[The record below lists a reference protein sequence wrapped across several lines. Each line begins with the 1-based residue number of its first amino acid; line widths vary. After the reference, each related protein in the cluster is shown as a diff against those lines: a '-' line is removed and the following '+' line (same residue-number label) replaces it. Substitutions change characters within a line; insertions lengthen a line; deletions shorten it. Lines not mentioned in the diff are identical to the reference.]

1 MNTLYVLF
9 DHTCGLC
16 TAAARWLREQPA
28 YVRIIAI
35 PAMSE
40 RAAVKF
46 PQLGLAPAIPVR
58 NAAGTFLNA
67 VSRPAAH
74 APAVAIGPAVAAS
87 LIPSQQVSSAAAMS
101 PMGPDQVIVVTDEG
115 AVYRGPSAWIM
126 CLWALKRYR
135 AWSLLMATPAWRP
148 RVARIIDGLG
158 RRRLMISRLLMLE
171 AEADAAARSPG
182 DPDCPDGA
190 CHVLR

>member
-16 TAAARWLREQPA
+16 TAAARWLKYQPS
-28 YVRIIAI
+28 YVKIVTI

-40 RAAVKF
+40 RAAKMF
-46 PQLGLAPAIPVR
+46 PQLGLVPAIPVR
-58 NAAGTFLNA
+58 NAAGTLVSA
-67 VSRPAAH
+67 ISRPVANATPAAAAPH
-74 APAVAIGPAVAAS
+74 AQSSIASGAV
-87 LIPSQQVSSAAAMS
+87 SAAAATAGTT
-101 PMGPDQVIVVTDEG
+101 GPDQVIVVTDEG

-135 AWSLLMATPAWRP
+135 AWSLLMATPMWRP

-171 AEADAAARSPG
+171 AEADARAQSLG

>member
-1 MNTLYVLF
+1 MTTLYVLF

-28 YVRIIAI
+28 YVKIIPI

-40 RAAVKF
+40 RAALKF
-46 PQLGLAPAIPVR
+46 PQLGLIPTPRHPASAANFLNTIPGARTPATAPPTIPVLPTPPPT
-58 NAAGTFLNA
+58 A
-67 VSRPAAH
+67 RP
-74 APAVAIGPAVAAS
+74 PE
-87 LIPSQQVSSAAAMS
+87 
-101 PMGPDQVIVVTDEG
+101 QVIVVTDEG
-115 AVYRGPSAWIM
+115 AVYRGTSAWIM
-126 CLWALKRYR
+126 CLWALKKYR
-135 AWSLLMATPAWRP
+135 AWSVLLATPPWRP

-171 AEADAAARSPG
+171 AQADARAQSPG

-190 CHVLR
+190 CHVTR